1 VEVSLDDLGKE
12 VGKEAL
18 ASEGLVILQ
27 SMFGYEIQDI
37 FGLSADDDDAWA
49 EWKANLEDPPTISE
63 AEAEKV
69 EESMDEWEMR
79 ILNRLKLPFGE
90 PLSDYNACRASR
102 FPGDW
107 EYVCSPHYG
116 AFEDTTRI
124 PAMRFTSKPPDEGAC
139 PTSTL
144 QVFSVRVEPTRLQF
158 PLHVFGLVA
167 IRDTIDNNRILVF
180 QRGRDSCQTLTKEHP
195 YLVLTGPSR
204 AVFLESTAPVTLE
217 VDLRVKG
224 TQHSEDGQ
232 LSSLADPL
240 VPHDTSYSRLWN
252 SVH

>member
-1 VEVSLDDLGKE
+1 MEAVSRKGGRKRAGKGASGSSSRHDPSRQDKAKRKTGSKVEVSLDDLGKE

-90 PLSDYNACRASR
+90 PLSDYNAYRASR
-102 FPGDW
+102 FRSDW

-116 AFEDTTRI
+116 AFVSRTPRGS
-124 PAMRFTSKPPDEGAC
+124 PACASHQ
-139 PTSTL
+139 SL
-144 QVFSVRVEPTRLQF
+144 QMKVPVPHRLYRSF
-158 PLHVFGLVA
+158 
-167 IRDTIDNNRILVF
+167 
-180 QRGRDSCQTLTKEHP
+180 
-195 YLVLTGPSR
+195 
-204 AVFLESTAPVTLE
+204 
-217 VDLRVKG
+217 
-224 TQHSEDGQ
+224 Q
-232 LSSLADPL
+232 LS
-240 VPHDTSYSRLWN
+240 
-252 SVH
+252 